1 MLGLH
6 RQHLALGLE
15 RGDLLLV
22 ATDLLGQL
30 LSKHPPEENRP
41 SPTPLS
47 KDQES
52 VVQPSADDQE
62 LLVKAGS
69 W

>member
-6 RQHLALGLE
+6 SQHLALGVE

-22 ATDLLGQL
+22 ATDLLGKL
-30 LSKHPPEENRP
+30 LSKHPPEENGS

-52 VVQPSADDQE
+52 EVQPAADDQE
-62 LLVKAGS
+62 LLVTAVS
-69 W
+69 